1 MPPPWVGVI
10 MILIL
15 TLLRTFAIVIEN
27 FRNSGRRGRA
37 GRVGTIPGRT
47 GNPCTGW
54 DLLGLYTRRHCG
66 TSTGEC
72 ALVNIWCAN
81 LPAAHRGSD
90 SGKIFRAGR
99 LAWFRA
105 SAGLDQQILDGHQ
118 GRDNG
123 GCDHNITTACPA
135 CLRRS

>member
-72 ALVNIWCAN
+72 ALMNIWCVN
-81 LPAAHRGSD
+81 LSAAHRGSD
-90 SGKIFRAGR
+90 SGKFSSAGR
-99 LAWFRA
+99 IAWFPA
-105 SAGLDQQILDGHQ
+105 STGLDQQILGGPQ

-123 GCDHNITTACPA
+123 GHDHNTATACPA